1 MSGFGAVLSFSIRGS
16 LQNARFPNVGTI
28 DEPQAFKTKADVK
41 SKTTASSD
49 PTRPMRAVI
58 AKKEVVAVSRSICVH
73 LCIGLGAL
81 ICSAP
86 GVFCVVAAE
95 PASARQCAEADLV
108 LMHRLTDEAQTS
120 VASSSRLVQAAM
132 LRLDARAACRAGDY
146 DRGTA
151 LFAEADALTLDA
163 WRMWRVP
170 ETDFS
175 SNNVR

>member
-1 MSGFGAVLSFSIRGS
+1 
-16 LQNARFPNVGTI
+16 
-28 DEPQAFKTKADVK
+28 
-41 SKTTASSD
+41 
-49 PTRPMRAVI
+49 
-58 AKKEVVAVSRSICVH
+58 
-73 LCIGLGAL
+73 
-81 ICSAP
+81 
-86 GVFCVVAAE
+86 
-95 PASARQCAEADLV
+95 
-108 LMHRLTDEAQTS
+108 
-120 VASSSRLVQAAM
+120 M